1 MAEAN
6 EIPDEWYFI
15 TAPQDVSWN
24 KGSKTTDVQ
33 SYATNN
39 PYLHYGTTEL
49 RKLSLNGAMVEGFS
63 DGMQVE
69 QNIIDLE
76 ACMRI
81 VLDTDDGYAA
91 PFCWEVYAGGKT
103 YGTYVIESVS
113 VKEQI
118 RDNDGMAARANVD
131 VSLREVAPYQV
142 NGGIDI
148 TAEAITGNL
157 TEETQKHLMEKDKSE
172 ADKQDGK
179 VDKNN
184 STNNKNTYTPEP
196 GERRPGDPPPEA
208 INTDTV
214 QYNPGN

>member
-49 RKLSLNGAMVEGFS
+49 RKRSFNGAMVEGFS

-172 ADKQDGK
+172 SDKQDGK
-179 VDKNN
+179 V
-184 STNNKNTYTPEP
+184 NKNKDENGSGSPSGP
-196 GERRPGDPPPEA
+196 DKPDP
-208 INTDTV
+208 NRGKDTV
-214 QYNPGN
+214 GDNAWDK

>member
-24 KGSKTTDVQ
+24 KGSKTSDVQ

-103 YGTYVIESVS
+103 YGTYVIDGVS

-131 VSLREVAPYQV
+131 ISLREVAPYQV
-142 NGGIDI
+142 NAGIDI
-148 TAEAITGNL
+148 TAEAITGDL
-157 TEETQKHLMEKDKSE
+157 TPEAQEHLMKKDNE
-172 ADKQDGK
+172 AKDQDKKANDA
-179 VDKNN
+179 KNN
-184 STNNKNTYTPEP
+184 KDGTGSGSGSGSGSDKADPNQGPDEIGNKAW
-196 GERRPGDPPPEA
+196 G
-208 INTDTV
+208 
-214 QYNPGN
+214 